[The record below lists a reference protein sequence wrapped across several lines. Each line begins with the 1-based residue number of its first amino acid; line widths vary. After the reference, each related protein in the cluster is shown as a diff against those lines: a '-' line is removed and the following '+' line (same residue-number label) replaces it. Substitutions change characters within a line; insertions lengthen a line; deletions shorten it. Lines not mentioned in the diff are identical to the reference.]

1 MPGTAITIQ
10 LNGAEY
16 LDLLKQAGDVN
27 LSLPAFVLVRCGLQT
42 WREEAAHG
50 RPPEHPRGRPVQAA
64 LERRS
69 ITIRVTD
76 AEREQLTG
84 EASQAGALL
93 TQYIRTRC
101 GLQIRTTSLP
111 GTDER
116 ENEADDAWE
125 RVKRLGL
132 NADDYFPPTT

>member
-1 MPGTAITIQ
+1 MPSTAITIQ

-27 LSLPAFVLVRCGLQT
+27 LSLPAFVLVRCGVQT

-50 RPPEHPRGRPVQAA
+50 RTVPHPRGRPVQEA

-76 AEREQLTG
+76 AEREQLAG

-132 NADDYFPPTT
+132 NADDYFPPAT